1 MRIGGPSPAFSMIT
15 GFLLLP
21 AMFGY
26 ILLLHLLGA
35 TVWTGGHLVL
45 ALGILP
51 RALRERNPDAIQQ
64 FESRYERIGTPA
76 LIVQVATGLWL
87 AHRLVPDPSLW
98 FDWSHPLGRLV
109 AIKLSLLAITAGLA
123 IDARLRIIP
132 KLGEHN
138 LRALAWHIIPVTGVS
153 VLFLVVGVS
162 FRTGWFMG

>member
-1 MRIGGPSPAFSMIT
+1 
-15 GFLLLP
+15 
-21 AMFGY
+21 MFGF
-26 ILLLHLLGA
+26 ILLAHILA
-35 TVWTGGHLVL
+35 ASIWTGGHLVL
-45 ALGILP
+45 ALGVLP
-51 RALRERNPDAIQQ
+51 PALRERDAGAIRE
-64 FESRYERIGTPA
+64 FEARYERIGIPA

-138 LRALAWHIIPVTGVS
+138 LRALAWHIIPVTVVS
-153 VLFLVVGVS
+153 VLFVIVGVS
-162 FRTGWFMG
+162 FRTGWLMG